1 MEIGEKIFG
10 NDSTIYY
17 SINYNIYIS
26 SRFQYQTYILFF
38 GIWKIDN
45 TTTIIFVDLLVKYFI
60 FYLNF

>member
-26 SRFQYQTYILFF
+26 SRFQYQIYIVFILKV
-38 GIWKIDN
+38 KIN
-45 TTTIIFVDLLVKYFI
+45 ERVFKYS
-60 FYLNF
+60 